1 MLISMKSSLLIIFFS
16 SFLQILGIFIVTF
29 LILHLLPGDPIQVML
44 GESAS
49 LADKVKIR
57 AELGL
62 DQPIYKQMA
71 NSFFQIIHGDFGN
84 SILTG
89 VPIKE
94 QIVIAMKNTYI
105 LALAALFIAIIFG
118 LSGGIIAAKYKDS
131 LLDKMIVSSSLFFI
145 SIPHFFLGPLL
156 MLCLS
161 IWLGW
166 LPISGM
172 ESSFS
177 IVLPALTLSLG
188 MLAIIIKMTR
198 NCMIEII
205 NSDAVRTARAKGLSE
220 WSITI
225 NHIFR
230 LVLIPLITIIG
241 MQFGSLLSG
250 AIITET
256 LFSWDGLGMLL
267 VNSIQSRDYPI
278 TQACIF
284 IIAISYVLVNLITE
298 IFYKIVDPRMR
309 DT

>member
-1 MLISMKSSLLIIFFS
+1 MKNNFPVIFFS
-16 SFLQILGIFIVTF
+16 SFLQVLGIFIITF

-49 LADKVKIR
+49 LSDQVKLR

-62 DQPIYKQMA
+62 DQPIYKQILH
-71 NSFFQIIHGDFGN
+71 SFSQIMHGDFGN

-105 LALAALFIAIIFG
+105 LALMALCIAITFG
-118 LSGGIIAAKYKDS
+118 ITGGVVAAKYRGS
-131 LLDKMIVSSSLFFI
+131 FLDKIIINSSLFFI

-172 ESSFS
+172 ESPLS

-198 NCMIEII
+198 NCMIEIVD
-205 NSDAVRTARAKGLSE
+205 SDTVRTARAKGMQE

-225 NHIFR
+225 NHVFR

-256 LFSWDGLGMLL
+256 LFSWNGLGMLL
-267 VNSIQSRDYPI
+267 VNSIQMRDYPI

-284 IIAISYVLVNLITE
+284 VIAISYVLVNLFTE
-298 IFYKIVDPRMR
+298 ILYKIVDPRMR
-309 DT
+309 DI

>member
-1 MLISMKSSLLIIFFS
+1 MKNNFSLIIFS

-29 LILHLLPGDPIQVML
+29 FILHLIPGDPIQVML
-44 GESAS
+44 GESAAI
-49 LADKVKIR
+49 ADQMKLR
-57 AELGL
+57 EELGL
-62 DQPIYKQMA
+62 DQPIYKQMID
-71 NSFFQIIHGDFGN
+71 SFLQIFRGDFGK

-89 VPIKE
+89 MPIND
-94 QIVIAMKNTYI
+94 QIIDAMKNTYL
-105 LALAALFIAIIFG
+105 LALTALCIAIIFG
-118 LSGGIIAAKYKDS
+118 ISGGLIAAKYKNS
-131 LLDKMIVSSSLFFI
+131 LIDRVIINSSLFFI

-156 MLCLS
+156 MLWLS

-172 ESSFS
+172 NSPFS

-198 NCMIEII
+198 NCMVEIMD
-205 NSDAVRTARAKGLSE
+205 SDAVRTARAKGLKE
-220 WSITI
+220 WTITI

-250 AIITET
+250 AVITET
-256 LFSWDGLGMLL
+256 LFSWNGLGMLL
-267 VNSIQSRDYPI
+267 VDSIQMRDYPI

-284 IIAISYVLVNLITE
+284 IIAISYVFVNLFTE
-298 IFYKIVDPRMR
+298 ILYKFLDPRMKSI
-309 DT
+309 

>member
-1 MLISMKSSLLIIFFS
+1 MKNSFSTIFLS
-16 SFLQILGIFIVTF
+16 SFLQVLGIFIVTF
-29 LILHLLPGDPIQVML
+29 MILHLLPGDPIQVML

-49 LADKVKIR
+49 LSDQSELRV
-57 AELGL
+57 ELGL
-62 DQPIYKQMA
+62 DQPIYRQIF
-71 NSFFQIIHGDFGN
+71 NSISQIIHGNFGQ

-89 VPIKE
+89 APIKE
-94 QIVIAMKNTYI
+94 QILFAMKNTYI
-105 LALAALFIAIIFG
+105 LALTSLFIAIFFG
-118 LSGGIIAAKYKDS
+118 VTGGLVAAKYKDT
-131 LLDKMIVSSSLFFI
+131 LLDKIIISSSLFFI

-156 MLCLS
+156 MLFLS

-198 NCMIEII
+198 NCMIEIM
-205 NSDAVRTARAKGLSE
+205 NSDSVRTARSKGLSE

-225 NHIFR
+225 HHIFR

-250 AIITET
+250 AVITET
-256 LFSWDGLGMLL
+256 LFSWNGLGMLL
-267 VNSIQSRDYPI
+267 VDSIQMRDYPI

-284 IIAISYVLVNLITE
+284 VIAISYVVVNLFTE
-298 IFYKIVDPRMR
+298 VLYRIVDPRMR
-309 DT
+309 DN

>member
-1 MLISMKSSLLIIFFS
+1 MKNNFPIILFS

-29 LILHLLPGDPIQVML
+29 FILHLIPGDPIQVML
-44 GESAS
+44 GESAAVS
-49 LADKVKIR
+49 DQIKLR

-62 DQPIYKQMA
+62 DQPIYKQLID
-71 NSFFQIIHGDFGN
+71 SYLQIIRGDFGK

-89 VPIKE
+89 MPIKE
-94 QIVIAMKNTYI
+94 QISIAMKNTYI
-105 LALAALFIAIIFG
+105 LALTALCISIIFG
-118 LSGGIIAAKYKDS
+118 IAGGVIAAKYVDS
-131 LLDKMIVSSSLFFI
+131 FLDKIIINSSLFFI

-172 ESSFS
+172 NSPSS
-177 IVLPALTLSLG
+177 IILPALTLSLG

-198 NCMIEII
+198 NCMIEIMD
-205 NSDAVRTARAKGLSE
+205 SDAVRTARAKGMKE

-225 NHIFR
+225 HHIFR

-250 AIITET
+250 AVITET
-256 LFSWDGLGMLL
+256 LFSWNGLGMLL
-267 VNSIQSRDYPI
+267 VDSIQTRDYPI

-284 IIAISYVLVNLITE
+284 IIAISYVFVNLFTE
-298 IFYKIVDPRMR
+298 ILYKIIDPRMK
-309 DT
+309 DM

>member
-1 MLISMKSSLLIIFFS
+1 MKSSLLIIFFS

-44 GESAS
+44 GESGS

-71 NSFFQIIHGDFGN
+71 NSFFQIIHGNFGN

-94 QIVIAMKNTYI
+94 QIVIAMKNTYR

-205 NSDAVRTARAKGLSE
+205 NSDIVRTARAKGLSE

>member
-1 MLISMKSSLLIIFFS
+1 MKNNFPIIFFS
-16 SFLQILGIFIVTF
+16 SFLQVLGIFIITF

-44 GESAS
+44 GESAALS
-49 LADKVKIR
+49 DQVKLR

-62 DQPIYKQMA
+62 DQPIYKQIF
-71 NSFFQIIHGDFGN
+71 NSFSQIIHGDFGN

-89 VPIKE
+89 MPIKE

-105 LALAALFIAIIFG
+105 LALMALFIAITFG
-118 LSGGIIAAKYKDS
+118 ITGGVVAAKYRDCF
-131 LLDKMIVSSSLFFI
+131 LDKIIINSSLFFI

-172 ESSFS
+172 DSPFS

-198 NCMIEII
+198 NCMIEIMD
-205 NSDAVRTARAKGLSE
+205 SDAVRTARAKGMKE

-225 NHIFR
+225 HHVFR

-256 LFSWDGLGMLL
+256 LFSWDGLGLLL
-267 VNSIQSRDYPI
+267 VNSIQMRDYPI

-284 IIAISYVLVNLITE
+284 VIAISYVLVNLFTE
-298 IFYKIVDPRMR
+298 ILYKIVDPRMR
-309 DT
+309 NI

>member
-1 MLISMKSSLLIIFFS
+1 MLF
-16 SFLQILGIFIVTF
+16 
-29 LILHLLPGDPIQVML
+29 
-44 GESAS
+44 
-49 LADKVKIR
+49 
-57 AELGL
+57 
-62 DQPIYKQMA
+62 
-71 NSFFQIIHGDFGN
+71 
-84 SILTG
+84 
-89 VPIKE
+89 
-94 QIVIAMKNTYI
+94 
-105 LALAALFIAIIFG
+105 
-118 LSGGIIAAKYKDS
+118 
-131 LLDKMIVSSSLFFI
+131 
-145 SIPHFFLGPLL
+145 
-156 MLCLS
+156 LS

-172 ESSFS
+172 DSPSS

-205 NSDAVRTARAKGLSE
+205 NSDIVRTARAKGLSE

-298 IFYKIVDPRMR
+298 VFYKIVDPRMR

>member
-1 MLISMKSSLLIIFFS
+1 MKNSFSTIFLS
-16 SFLQILGIFIVTF
+16 SFLQVLGIFIVTF
-29 LILHLLPGDPIQVML
+29 MILHLLPGDPIQVML

-49 LADKVKIR
+49 LTDQSKLR

-62 DQPIYKQMA
+62 DQPIYKQIF
-71 NSFFQIIHGDFGN
+71 NSISQIIHGNFGQ

-89 VPIKE
+89 APIKE
-94 QIVIAMKNTYI
+94 QILFAMKNTYI
-105 LALAALFIAIIFG
+105 LALTSLFIAIFFG
-118 LSGGIIAAKYKDS
+118 VTGGLVAAKYKDT
-131 LLDKMIVSSSLFFI
+131 LLDKIIISSSLFFI

-156 MLCLS
+156 MLFLS

-198 NCMIEII
+198 NCMIEIM
-205 NSDAVRTARAKGLSE
+205 NSDSVRTARSKGLSE

-225 NHIFR
+225 HHIFR

-250 AIITET
+250 AVITET
-256 LFSWDGLGMLL
+256 LFSWNGLGMLL
-267 VNSIQSRDYPI
+267 VDSIQMRDYPI

-284 IIAISYVLVNLITE
+284 VIAISYVVVNLFTE
-298 IFYKIVDPRMR
+298 VLYRIVDPRMK
-309 DT
+309 DN

>member
-1 MLISMKSSLLIIFFS
+1 MKNNFPVIFFS
-16 SFLQILGIFIVTF
+16 SFLQVLGIFIITF

-49 LADKVKIR
+49 LSDQVKLR

-62 DQPIYKQMA
+62 DRPIYKQIF
-71 NSFFQIIHGDFGN
+71 NSFSQIMHGDFGN

-105 LALAALFIAIIFG
+105 LALMALCIAITFG
-118 LSGGIIAAKYKDS
+118 ITGGVVAAKYRGS
-131 LLDKMIVSSSLFFI
+131 FLDKSIINSSLFFI

-172 ESSFS
+172 ESPLS

-198 NCMIEII
+198 NCMIEIVD
-205 NSDAVRTARAKGLSE
+205 SDTVRTARAKGMQE

-225 NHIFR
+225 NHVFR

-256 LFSWDGLGMLL
+256 LFSWNGLGMLL
-267 VNSIQSRDYPI
+267 VNSIQMRDYPI

-284 IIAISYVLVNLITE
+284 VIAISYVLVNLFTE
-298 IFYKIVDPRMR
+298 ILYKIVDPRMR
-309 DT
+309 DI

>member
-1 MLISMKSSLLIIFFS
+1 MKNNFPLIFFS
-16 SFLQILGIFIVTF
+16 SFLQVLGIFIITF
-29 LILHLLPGDPIQVML
+29 LILHLLPGDPIQAML
-44 GESAS
+44 GESAALS
-49 LADKVKIR
+49 DQVKLR

-62 DQPIYKQMA
+62 DQPIYKQIF
-71 NSFFQIIHGDFGN
+71 NSISQIIHGDFGN

-89 VPIKE
+89 VPIRE
-94 QIVIAMKNTYI
+94 QIVFAMKNTYI
-105 LALAALFIAIIFG
+105 LALMALSIAITFG
-118 LSGGIIAAKYKDS
+118 ITGGVVAAKYRGS
-131 LLDKMIVSSSLFFI
+131 YLDKIIINCSLFFI

-172 ESSFS
+172 DSPFS

-205 NSDAVRTARAKGLSE
+205 DSDAVRTARAKGMKE

-225 NHIFR
+225 HHVFR

-256 LFSWDGLGMLL
+256 LFSWNGLGLLL
-267 VNSIQSRDYPI
+267 VNSIQMRDYPI

-284 IIAISYVLVNLITE
+284 VIAISYVLVNLFTE
-298 IFYKIVDPRMR
+298 ILYKIVDPRMR
-309 DT
+309 NI

>member
-1 MLISMKSSLLIIFFS
+1 MKNNFSIIFFS
-16 SFLQILGIFIVTF
+16 SFLQVLGIFIITF

-44 GESAS
+44 GESAALS
-49 LADKVKIR
+49 DQVKLR

-62 DQPIYKQMA
+62 DQPIYKQIF
-71 NSFFQIIHGDFGN
+71 NSFSQIMHGDFGN

-89 VPIKE
+89 MPIKE
-94 QIVIAMKNTYI
+94 QIVFAMKNTYI
-105 LALAALFIAIIFG
+105 LALMALFIAITFG
-118 LSGGIIAAKYKDS
+118 ITGGVVAAKYRDS
-131 LLDKMIVSSSLFFI
+131 FLEKIIINSSLFFI

-172 ESSFS
+172 DSPFS

-188 MLAIIIKMTR
+188 MMAIIIKMTR
-198 NCMIEII
+198 NCMIEIMD
-205 NSDAVRTARAKGLSE
+205 SDAVRTARAKGMKE

-225 NHIFR
+225 HHVFR

-256 LFSWDGLGMLL
+256 LFSWNGLGLLL
-267 VNSIQSRDYPI
+267 VNSIQMRDYPI

-284 IIAISYVLVNLITE
+284 VIAISYVLVNLFTE
-298 IFYKIVDPRMR
+298 ILYKIVDPRMR
-309 DT
+309 NI

>member
-1 MLISMKSSLLIIFFS
+1 MKNNFSLIIFS

-29 LILHLLPGDPIQVML
+29 FILHLIPGDPIQVML
-44 GESAS
+44 GESAAI
-49 LADKVKIR
+49 ADQMKLR
-57 AELGL
+57 EELGL
-62 DQPIYKQMA
+62 DQPIYKQMID
-71 NSFFQIIHGDFGN
+71 SSLQIFRGDFGK

-89 VPIKE
+89 MPIND
-94 QIVIAMKNTYI
+94 QIIDAMKNTYL
-105 LALAALFIAIIFG
+105 LALTALCIAIIFG
-118 LSGGIIAAKYKDS
+118 ISGGLIAAKYKNS
-131 LLDKMIVSSSLFFI
+131 LIDRVIINSSLFFI

-156 MLCLS
+156 MLWLS

-172 ESSFS
+172 NSPFS

-198 NCMIEII
+198 NCMVEIMD
-205 NSDAVRTARAKGLSE
+205 SDAVRTARAKGLKE
-220 WSITI
+220 WTITI

-250 AIITET
+250 AVITET
-256 LFSWDGLGMLL
+256 LFSWNGLGMLL
-267 VNSIQSRDYPI
+267 VDSIQMRDYPI

-284 IIAISYVLVNLITE
+284 IIAISYVFVNLFTE
-298 IFYKIVDPRMR
+298 ILYKFLDPRMKSI
-309 DT
+309 

>member
-1 MLISMKSSLLIIFFS
+1 MKNNFPIIFFS
-16 SFLQILGIFIVTF
+16 SFLQVLGIFIITF

-44 GESAS
+44 GESAALS
-49 LADKVKIR
+49 DQVKLR

-62 DQPIYKQMA
+62 DQPIYKQIF
-71 NSFFQIIHGDFGN
+71 NSFSQIIHGDFGN

-89 VPIKE
+89 MPIKE

-105 LALAALFIAIIFG
+105 LALMALFIAITFG
-118 LSGGIIAAKYKDS
+118 ITGGVVAAKYRGS
-131 LLDKMIVSSSLFFI
+131 FLDKIIINSSLFFI

-172 ESSFS
+172 DSPFS

-198 NCMIEII
+198 NCMIEIMD
-205 NSDAVRTARAKGLSE
+205 SDAVRTARAKGMKE

-225 NHIFR
+225 HHVFR

-256 LFSWDGLGMLL
+256 LFSWNGLGLLL
-267 VNSIQSRDYPI
+267 VDSIQMRDYPI

-284 IIAISYVLVNLITE
+284 VIAISYVLVNLFTE
-298 IFYKIVDPRMR
+298 ILYKIVDPRMR
-309 DT
+309 NI

>member
-1 MLISMKSSLLIIFFS
+1 MKNNFSIIFFS
-16 SFLQILGIFIVTF
+16 SFLQVLGIFIITF

-44 GESAS
+44 GESAALS
-49 LADKVKIR
+49 DQVKLR

-62 DQPIYKQMA
+62 DQPIYKQIF
-71 NSFFQIIHGDFGN
+71 NSFSQIIHGDFGN

-89 VPIKE
+89 MPIKE

-105 LALAALFIAIIFG
+105 LALMALFIAITFG
-118 LSGGIIAAKYKDS
+118 ITGGVVAAKYRDS
-131 LLDKMIVSSSLFFI
+131 FLDKIIINSSLFFI

-172 ESSFS
+172 DSPFS

-198 NCMIEII
+198 NCMIEIMD
-205 NSDAVRTARAKGLSE
+205 SDAVRTARAKGMKE

-225 NHIFR
+225 HHVFR

-256 LFSWDGLGMLL
+256 LFSWNGLGLLL
-267 VNSIQSRDYPI
+267 VDSIQMRDYPI

-284 IIAISYVLVNLITE
+284 VIAISYVLVNLFTE
-298 IFYKIVDPRMR
+298 ILYKIVDPRMR
-309 DT
+309 NI

>member
-1 MLISMKSSLLIIFFS
+1 MKNNFPIIFFS
-16 SFLQILGIFIVTF
+16 SFLQVLGIFIITF

-44 GESAS
+44 GESAALS
-49 LADKVKIR
+49 DQVKLR

-62 DQPIYKQMA
+62 DQPIYKQIF
-71 NSFFQIIHGDFGN
+71 NSFSQIIHGDFGN

-89 VPIKE
+89 MPIKE
-94 QIVIAMKNTYI
+94 QIVFAMKNTYI
-105 LALAALFIAIIFG
+105 LALMALFIAITFG
-118 LSGGIIAAKYKDS
+118 ITGGVVAAKYRGCF
-131 LLDKMIVSSSLFFI
+131 LDKIIINSSLFFI

-172 ESSFS
+172 DSPFS

-198 NCMIEII
+198 NCMIEIMD
-205 NSDAVRTARAKGLSE
+205 SDAVRTARAKGMKE

-225 NHIFR
+225 HHVFR

-256 LFSWDGLGMLL
+256 LFSWNGLGLLL
-267 VNSIQSRDYPI
+267 VNSIQMRDYPI

-284 IIAISYVLVNLITE
+284 VIAISYVLVNLFTE
-298 IFYKIVDPRMR
+298 ILYKIVDPRMR
-309 DT
+309 NI

>member
-1 MLISMKSSLLIIFFS
+1 MKNNFPIIFFS
-16 SFLQILGIFIVTF
+16 CFLQVLGIFIITF
-29 LILHLLPGDPIQVML
+29 LILHFLPGDPIQVML
-44 GESAS
+44 GESAALS
-49 LADKVKIR
+49 DQVKLR

-62 DQPIYKQMA
+62 DQPIYKQIF
-71 NSFFQIIHGDFGN
+71 NSFLQIIHGNFGN

-105 LALAALFIAIIFG
+105 LTLMALCIAIIFG
-118 LSGGIIAAKYKDS
+118 ITGGVVAAKYRGS
-131 LLDKMIVSSSLFFI
+131 FLDKIIINSSLFFI

-156 MLCLS
+156 MLFLS

-172 ESSFS
+172 DSPSS

-198 NCMIEII
+198 NCMIEIMD
-205 NSDAVRTARAKGLSE
+205 SDAVRTARAKGVKE
-220 WSITI
+220 WAITI
-225 NHIFR
+225 HHVFR

-256 LFSWDGLGMLL
+256 LFSWNGLGLLL
-267 VNSIQSRDYPI
+267 VNSIQMRDYPI

-284 IIAISYVLVNLITE
+284 VIAISYVLVNLFTE
-298 IFYKIVDPRMR
+298 ILYKIVDPRMR
-309 DT
+309 NI

>member
-1 MLISMKSSLLIIFFS
+1 MKNNFPIIFFS
-16 SFLQILGIFIVTF
+16 SFLQVLGIFIITF

-44 GESAS
+44 GESAALS
-49 LADKVKIR
+49 DQVKLR

-62 DQPIYKQMA
+62 DQPIYKQIF
-71 NSFFQIIHGDFGN
+71 NSFSQIIHGDFGN

-89 VPIKE
+89 MPIKE

-105 LALAALFIAIIFG
+105 LALMALFIAITFG
-118 LSGGIIAAKYKDS
+118 ITGGVVAAKYRDS
-131 LLDKMIVSSSLFFI
+131 FLDKIIINSSLFFI

-172 ESSFS
+172 DSPFS

-198 NCMIEII
+198 NCMIEIMD
-205 NSDAVRTARAKGLSE
+205 SDAVRTARAKGMKE

-225 NHIFR
+225 HHVFR

-256 LFSWDGLGMLL
+256 LFSWNGLGLLL
-267 VNSIQSRDYPI
+267 VNSIQMRDYPI

-284 IIAISYVLVNLITE
+284 VIAISYVLVNLFTE
-298 IFYKIVDPRMR
+298 ILYKIVDPRMR
-309 DT
+309 NI

>member
-1 MLISMKSSLLIIFFS
+1 MKNSFSTIFLS
-16 SFLQILGIFIVTF
+16 SFLQVLGIFIVTF
-29 LILHLLPGDPIQVML
+29 MILHLLPGDPIQVML

-49 LADKVKIR
+49 LSDQSELRV
-57 AELGL
+57 ELGL
-62 DQPIYKQMA
+62 DQPIYKQIF
-71 NSFFQIIHGDFGN
+71 NSISQIIHGNFGQ

-89 VPIKE
+89 APIKE
-94 QIVIAMKNTYI
+94 QILFAMKNTYI
-105 LALAALFIAIIFG
+105 LALTSLFIAIIFG
-118 LSGGIIAAKYKDS
+118 VTGGVAAAKYKDT
-131 LLDKMIVSSSLFFI
+131 LLDKIIISSSLFFI

-156 MLCLS
+156 MLFLS
-161 IWLGW
+161 IWFGW

-198 NCMIEII
+198 NCMIEIM
-205 NSDAVRTARAKGLSE
+205 NSDSVRTARSKGLSE

-225 NHIFR
+225 HHIFR

-250 AIITET
+250 AVITET
-256 LFSWDGLGMLL
+256 LFSWNGLGMLL
-267 VNSIQSRDYPI
+267 VDSIQMRDYPI

-284 IIAISYVLVNLITE
+284 VIAISYVVVNLFTE
-298 IFYKIVDPRMR
+298 VLYRIVDPRMK
-309 DT
+309 DS

>member
-1 MLISMKSSLLIIFFS
+1 MKNSFSTIFLS
-16 SFLQILGIFIVTF
+16 SFLQVLGIFIVTF
-29 LILHLLPGDPIQVML
+29 MILHLLPGDPIQVML

-49 LADKVKIR
+49 LSDQSELRV
-57 AELGL
+57 ELGL
-62 DQPIYKQMA
+62 DQPIYKQIF
-71 NSFFQIIHGDFGN
+71 NSISQIIHGNFGQ

-89 VPIKE
+89 APIKE
-94 QIVIAMKNTYI
+94 QILFAMKNTYI
-105 LALAALFIAIIFG
+105 LALTSLFIAIIFG
-118 LSGGIIAAKYKDS
+118 VTGGVAAAKYKDT
-131 LLDKMIVSSSLFFI
+131 LLDKIIISSSLFFI

-156 MLCLS
+156 MLFLS

-198 NCMIEII
+198 NCMIEIM
-205 NSDAVRTARAKGLSE
+205 NSDSVRTARSKGLSE

-225 NHIFR
+225 HHIFR

-250 AIITET
+250 AVITET
-256 LFSWDGLGMLL
+256 LFSWNGLGMLL
-267 VNSIQSRDYPI
+267 VDSIQMRDYPI

-284 IIAISYVLVNLITE
+284 VIAISYVVVNLFTE
-298 IFYKIVDPRMR
+298 VLYRIVDPRMR
-309 DT
+309 DN

>member
-1 MLISMKSSLLIIFFS
+1 MKNNFPIIFFS
-16 SFLQILGIFIVTF
+16 SFFQVIGIFIISF

-49 LADKVKIR
+49 LSDQVKLR

-62 DQPIYKQMA
+62 DRPIYKQIF
-71 NSFFQIIHGDFGN
+71 NSFSQIMHGDFGN

-105 LALAALFIAIIFG
+105 LALMALCIAITFG
-118 LSGGIIAAKYKDS
+118 ITGGVVAAKYRGS
-131 LLDKMIVSSSLFFI
+131 FLDKIIINSSLFFI

-172 ESSFS
+172 ESPLS

-198 NCMIEII
+198 NCMIEIVD
-205 NSDAVRTARAKGLSE
+205 SDTVRTARAKGMQE

-225 NHIFR
+225 NHVFR

-250 AIITET
+250 AVITET
-256 LFSWDGLGMLL
+256 LFSWNGLGMLL
-267 VNSIQSRDYPI
+267 VNSIQMRDYPI

-284 IIAISYVLVNLITE
+284 VIAISYVLVNLFTE
-298 IFYKIVDPRMR
+298 ILYKIVDPRMR
-309 DT
+309 DI

>member
-1 MLISMKSSLLIIFFS
+1 MKNNFPVIFFS
-16 SFLQILGIFIVTF
+16 SFLQVLGIFIITF

-49 LADKVKIR
+49 LSDQVKLR

-62 DQPIYKQMA
+62 DRPIYKQIF
-71 NSFFQIIHGDFGN
+71 NSFSQIIHGDFGN

-105 LALAALFIAIIFG
+105 LALMALCIAITFG
-118 LSGGIIAAKYKDS
+118 ITGGVVAAKYRGS
-131 LLDKMIVSSSLFFI
+131 FLDKIIINSSLFFI

-172 ESSFS
+172 DSPFS

-198 NCMIEII
+198 NCMIEIVD
-205 NSDAVRTARAKGLSE
+205 SDTVRTARAKGMQE

-225 NHIFR
+225 NHVFR

-256 LFSWDGLGMLL
+256 LFSWNGLGMLL
-267 VNSIQSRDYPI
+267 VNSIQMRDYPI

-284 IIAISYVLVNLITE
+284 VIAISYVLVNLFTE
-298 IFYKIVDPRMR
+298 ILYKIVDPRMR
-309 DT
+309 NI

>member
-1 MLISMKSSLLIIFFS
+1 MKNNFSIIFFS
-16 SFLQILGIFIVTF
+16 SFLQVLGIFIITF

-44 GESAS
+44 GESAALS
-49 LADKVKIR
+49 DQVKLR

-62 DQPIYKQMA
+62 DQPIYKQIF
-71 NSFFQIIHGDFGN
+71 NSFSQIIHGDFGN

-89 VPIKE
+89 MPIKE

-105 LALAALFIAIIFG
+105 LALMALFIAITFG
-118 LSGGIIAAKYKDS
+118 ITGGVVAAKYRDS
-131 LLDKMIVSSSLFFI
+131 FLDKIIINSSLFFI

-172 ESSFS
+172 DSPFS

-198 NCMIEII
+198 NCMIEIMD
-205 NSDAVRTARAKGLSE
+205 SDAVRTARAKGMKE

-225 NHIFR
+225 HHVFR

-256 LFSWDGLGMLL
+256 LFSWDGLGLLL
-267 VNSIQSRDYPI
+267 VNSIQMRDYPI

-284 IIAISYVLVNLITE
+284 VIAISYVLVNLFTE
-298 IFYKIVDPRMR
+298 ILYKIVDPRMR
-309 DT
+309 NI

>member
-1 MLISMKSSLLIIFFS
+1 MKNSLLIIFFS

-57 AELGL
+57 SELGL
-62 DQPIYKQMA
+62 DQPIYEQMA
-71 NSFFQIIHGDFGN
+71 NSFFQIIHGNFGN

-118 LSGGIIAAKYKDS
+118 LSGGIIAAKYRDS

-156 MLCLS
+156 MLFLS

-198 NCMIEII
+198 NCMIEVMD
-205 NSDAVRTARAKGLSE
+205 SDYVQTARAKGMKE

-225 NHIFR
+225 HHIFR

-284 IIAISYVLVNLITE
+284 IIAISYFLVNLITE

>member
-1 MLISMKSSLLIIFFS
+1 MKNNFPVIFFS
-16 SFLQILGIFIVTF
+16 SFLQVLGIFIITF

-49 LADKVKIR
+49 LSDQVKLR

-62 DQPIYKQMA
+62 DRPIYKQIF
-71 NSFFQIIHGDFGN
+71 NSFSQIMHGDFGN

-105 LALAALFIAIIFG
+105 LALMALCIAITFG
-118 LSGGIIAAKYKDS
+118 ITGGVVAAKYRGS
-131 LLDKMIVSSSLFFI
+131 FLDKIIINSSLFFI

-172 ESSFS
+172 ESPLS

-198 NCMIEII
+198 NCMIEIVD
-205 NSDAVRTARAKGLSE
+205 SDTVRTARAKGMQE

-225 NHIFR
+225 NHVFR

-250 AIITET
+250 AVITET
-256 LFSWDGLGMLL
+256 LFSWNGLGMLL
-267 VNSIQSRDYPI
+267 VNSIQMRDYPI

-284 IIAISYVLVNLITE
+284 VIAISYVLVNLFTE
-298 IFYKIVDPRMR
+298 ILYKIVDPRMR
-309 DT
+309 DI

>member
-1 MLISMKSSLLIIFFS
+1 MKSSLLIIFFS
-16 SFLQILGIFIVTF
+16 SFLQILGIFILTF

-71 NSFFQIIHGDFGN
+71 NSFFQIIHGNFGN

-205 NSDAVRTARAKGLSE
+205 NSDIVRTARAKGLSE

>member
-1 MLISMKSSLLIIFFS
+1 MKNNFPLIFAS
-16 SFLQILGIFIVTF
+16 SFLQVLGIFIITF

-44 GESAS
+44 GESAALS
-49 LADKVKIR
+49 DQVKLR

-62 DQPIYKQMA
+62 DQPIYKQIF
-71 NSFFQIIHGDFGN
+71 NSFSQITHGDFGN

-89 VPIKE
+89 MPIKD
-94 QIVIAMKNTYI
+94 QIVIAIKNTYI
-105 LALAALFIAIIFG
+105 LALMALSIAIIFG
-118 LSGGIIAAKYKDS
+118 ITGGVVAAKYRDS
-131 LLDKMIVSSSLFFI
+131 FLDKIIINSSLFFI

-172 ESSFS
+172 DSPFS

-198 NCMIEII
+198 NCMIEIMD
-205 NSDAVRTARAKGLSE
+205 SDAVRTARAKGMKE

-225 NHIFR
+225 HHVFR

-256 LFSWDGLGMLL
+256 LFSWNGLGLLL
-267 VNSIQSRDYPI
+267 VNSIQMRDYPI

-284 IIAISYVLVNLITE
+284 VIAISYVLVNLFTE
-298 IFYKIVDPRMR
+298 ILYKIVDPRMR
-309 DT
+309 NI

>member
-1 MLISMKSSLLIIFFS
+1 MKNSFSTIFLS
-16 SFLQILGIFIVTF
+16 SFLQVLGIFIVTF
-29 LILHLLPGDPIQVML
+29 MILHLLPGDPIQVML

-49 LADKVKIR
+49 LSDQSELRV
-57 AELGL
+57 ELGL
-62 DQPIYKQMA
+62 DQPIYRQIF
-71 NSFFQIIHGDFGN
+71 NSISQIIHGNFGQ

-89 VPIKE
+89 APIKE
-94 QIVIAMKNTYI
+94 QILFAMKNTYI
-105 LALAALFIAIIFG
+105 LALTSLFIAIFFG
-118 LSGGIIAAKYKDS
+118 VTGGLVAAKYKDT
-131 LLDKMIVSSSLFFI
+131 LLDKIIISSSLFFI

-156 MLCLS
+156 MLFLS

-198 NCMIEII
+198 NCMIEIM
-205 NSDAVRTARAKGLSE
+205 NSDSVRTARAKGLSE

-225 NHIFR
+225 HHIFR

-250 AIITET
+250 AVITET
-256 LFSWDGLGMLL
+256 LFSWNGLGMLL
-267 VNSIQSRDYPI
+267 VDSIQMRDYPI

-284 IIAISYVLVNLITE
+284 VIAISYVVVNLFTE
-298 IFYKIVDPRMR
+298 VLYRIVDPRMR
-309 DT
+309 DN

>member
-1 MLISMKSSLLIIFFS
+1 MKNSFSTIFLS
-16 SFLQILGIFIVTF
+16 SFLQVLGIFIVTF
-29 LILHLLPGDPIQVML
+29 MILHLLPGDPIQVML

-49 LADKVKIR
+49 LTDQSKLR

-62 DQPIYKQMA
+62 DQPIYKQIF
-71 NSFFQIIHGDFGN
+71 NSISQIIHGNFGQ

-89 VPIKE
+89 APIKE
-94 QIVIAMKNTYI
+94 QILFAMKNTYI
-105 LALAALFIAIIFG
+105 LALTSLFIAIFFG
-118 LSGGIIAAKYKDS
+118 VTGGLVAAKYKDT
-131 LLDKMIVSSSLFFI
+131 LLDKIIISSSLFFI

-156 MLCLS
+156 MLFLS

-198 NCMIEII
+198 NCMIEIM
-205 NSDAVRTARAKGLSE
+205 NSDSVRTARAKGLSE

-225 NHIFR
+225 HHIFR

-250 AIITET
+250 AVITET
-256 LFSWDGLGMLL
+256 LFSWNGLGMLL
-267 VNSIQSRDYPI
+267 VDSIQMRDYPI

-284 IIAISYVLVNLITE
+284 VIAISYVVVNLFTE
-298 IFYKIVDPRMR
+298 VLYRIVDPRMK
-309 DT
+309 DS

>member
-1 MLISMKSSLLIIFFS
+1 MKNNFPIIFFS
-16 SFLQILGIFIVTF
+16 CFLQVLGIFIITF

-44 GESAS
+44 GESAALS
-49 LADKVKIR
+49 DQVKLR

-62 DQPIYKQMA
+62 DQPIYKQIF
-71 NSFFQIIHGDFGN
+71 NSFLQIIHGNFGN

-105 LALAALFIAIIFG
+105 LTLMALCIAIIFG
-118 LSGGIIAAKYKDS
+118 ITGGVVAAKYRGS
-131 LLDKMIVSSSLFFI
+131 FLDKIIINSSLFFI

-156 MLCLS
+156 MLFLS

-172 ESSFS
+172 DSPSS

-198 NCMIEII
+198 NCMIEIMD
-205 NSDAVRTARAKGLSE
+205 SDAVRTARAKGMKE
-220 WSITI
+220 WAITI
-225 NHIFR
+225 HHVFR

-256 LFSWDGLGMLL
+256 LFSWNGLGLLL
-267 VNSIQSRDYPI
+267 VNSIQMRDYPI

-284 IIAISYVLVNLITE
+284 VIAISYVLVNLFTE
-298 IFYKIVDPRMR
+298 ILYKIVDPRMR
-309 DT
+309 NI

>member
-1 MLISMKSSLLIIFFS
+1 MKNNFSLIIFS

-29 LILHLLPGDPIQVML
+29 FILHLIPGDPIQVML
-44 GESAS
+44 GESAAI
-49 LADKVKIR
+49 ADQMKLR
-57 AELGL
+57 EELGL
-62 DQPIYKQMA
+62 DQPIYKQMID
-71 NSFFQIIHGDFGN
+71 SSLQIFRGDFGK

-89 VPIKE
+89 MPINN
-94 QIVIAMKNTYI
+94 QIIDAMKNTYL
-105 LALAALFIAIIFG
+105 LALTALSIAIIFG
-118 LSGGIIAAKYKDS
+118 ISGGLIAAKYKNS
-131 LLDKMIVSSSLFFI
+131 LIDRVIINSSLFFI

-156 MLCLS
+156 MLWLS

-172 ESSFS
+172 NSPFS

-198 NCMIEII
+198 NCMVEIMD
-205 NSDAVRTARAKGLSE
+205 SDAVRTARAKGLKE
-220 WSITI
+220 WTITI

-250 AIITET
+250 AVITET
-256 LFSWDGLGMLL
+256 LFSWNGLGMLL
-267 VNSIQSRDYPI
+267 VDSIQMRDYPI

-284 IIAISYVLVNLITE
+284 IIAISYVFVNLFTE
-298 IFYKIVDPRMR
+298 ILYKFLDPRMKSI
-309 DT
+309 

>member
-1 MLISMKSSLLIIFFS
+1 MKNNFPIIFFS
-16 SFLQILGIFIVTF
+16 SFLQVLGIFIITF

-44 GESAS
+44 GESAALS
-49 LADKVKIR
+49 DQVKLR

-62 DQPIYKQMA
+62 DQPIYKQIF
-71 NSFFQIIHGDFGN
+71 NSFSQIMHGDFGN

-89 VPIKE
+89 MPIKE

-105 LALAALFIAIIFG
+105 LALMALFIAITFG
-118 LSGGIIAAKYKDS
+118 ITGGVVAAKYRDS
-131 LLDKMIVSSSLFFI
+131 FLDKIIINSSLFFI

-172 ESSFS
+172 DSPFS

-198 NCMIEII
+198 NCMIEIMD
-205 NSDAVRTARAKGLSE
+205 SDAVRTARAKGMKE

-225 NHIFR
+225 HHVFR

-256 LFSWDGLGMLL
+256 LFSWNGLGLLL
-267 VNSIQSRDYPI
+267 VNSIQMRDYPI

-284 IIAISYVLVNLITE
+284 VIAISYVLVNLFTE
-298 IFYKIVDPRMR
+298 ILYKIVDPRMR
-309 DT
+309 NI

>member
-1 MLISMKSSLLIIFFS
+1 MKNNFSIIFFS
-16 SFLQILGIFIVTF
+16 SFLQVLGIFIITF

-44 GESAS
+44 GESAALS
-49 LADKVKIR
+49 DQVKLR

-62 DQPIYKQMA
+62 DQPIYKQIF
-71 NSFFQIIHGDFGN
+71 NSFSQIMHGDFGN

-89 VPIKE
+89 MPIKE
-94 QIVIAMKNTYI
+94 QIVFAMKNTYI
-105 LALAALFIAIIFG
+105 LALMALFIAITFG
-118 LSGGIIAAKYKDS
+118 ITGGVVAAKYRDS
-131 LLDKMIVSSSLFFI
+131 FLDKIIINSSLFFI

-172 ESSFS
+172 DSPFS
-177 IVLPALTLSLG
+177 IILPALTLSLG

-205 NSDAVRTARAKGLSE
+205 NSDTVRTARAKGLSE

-284 IIAISYVLVNLITE
+284 IIAISYVLVNLLTE

>member
-1 MLISMKSSLLIIFFS
+1 MKSSLLIIFFS
-16 SFLQILGIFIVTF
+16 SLLQILGIFVVTF

-166 LPISGM
+166 LPISGT

-205 NSDAVRTARAKGLSE
+205 NSDIVRTARAKGLSE